1 VLHQPDTPG
10 RVAGEAGGLVLRW
23 LTAINRLVSRLCLM
37 VAVIGLSGIVVVVTW
52 QVFGRYVLNDTPIWA
67 ESFALVLVL
76 YVTMLGAAV
85 GVRDAK
91 HIGLESMFALV
102 LPARA
107 GPVIEIIIHMLVGLF
122 GALMAWHAALLAQ
135 SVMPY
140 MIPTLGISEGFSHLP
155 VSIAGGLI
163 VLFSIEHILA
173 LIEGVEVEP
182 SWH

>member
-1 VLHQPDTPG
+1 L
-10 RVAGEAGGLVLRW
+10 GL
-23 LTAINRLVSRLCLM
+23 LTAINRLVSRLCLAIA
-37 VAVIGLSGIVVVVTW
+37 VAGLSAIVVVVAW

-67 ESFALVLVL
+67 ESLALVLVL
-76 YVTMLGAAV
+76 YVTMFGAAV

-91 HIGLESMFALV
+91 HIGLESMLLLMLPERVHYLV
-102 LPARA
+102 
-107 GPVIEIIIHMLVGLF
+107 EIVIHMLVGMF
-122 GALMAWHAALLAQ
+122 GLMMAWHAALLAE

-140 MIPTLGISEGFSHLP
+140 MIPTLGISEAFSHAP

-163 VLFSIEHILA
+163 ALFSLEHILA